1 MKKTLLLPLLALLLA
16 CGPTESNLSSES
28 SESEITSSSSESRT
42 PVEVELNDATYDFY
56 CLNDFHGSI
65 RELTEEHAVGM
76 GKLFSELKRL
86 KDADPEHTFILSSGD
101 MFQGSLE
108 SNREYGMS
116 VLSGMNEAGFD
127 AMAVGNHEFDYGQS
141 RLFDLAKAADF
152 PFLGAN
158 IVKWENGQETSE
170 PLSDLIG
177 SSTIIE
183 RGGNRIGIIGAI
195 GEGLTDDITSSAVSN
210 CVFTDIEPIIKEEAT
225 RLREYEGCG
234 LVILL
239 LHDDE
244 RAVKYFDEDDPV
256 ENYVDGIFTGHTHS
270 KNLSLLGG
278 RVPVVQSY
286 YNGHNISHFT
296 LTVENGEIRCD
307 EYEVMNTSYDW
318 EVEPEIQ
325 AVIDEY
331 LDDEFEAYASR
342 VGGVLDNQMSRT
354 EVANLGCKAIYEEY
368 VDDYPDLAFAI
379 ENSQRASLYPGE
391 VTYSDL
397 YKASPFMNSICILN
411 VTGSDVISGIAGNC
425 SYTDKGLTMDDIVY
439 DEYYTVAVI
448 DYLALHQNSRK
459 EYDYFRSL
467 NDEGSVIAT
476 YETYPMDLSFDY
488 MQNELGGVIRASD
501 FQSGRN
507 GFGSR

>member
-28 SESEITSSSSESRT
+28 SESEFTSSSSESRT

-65 RELTEEHAVGM
+65 RELSKEHAVGM

-108 SNREYGMS
+108 SNHEYGMS
-116 VLSGMNEAGFD
+116 VLSGMNAAGFD
-127 AMAVGNHEFDYGQS
+127 AMALGNHEFDYGQS

-158 IVKWENGQETSE
+158 IVKWENGQETNE

-256 ENYVDGIFTGHTHS
+256 ENYVDGIF
-270 KNLSLLGG
+270 
-278 RVPVVQSY
+278 
-286 YNGHNISHFT
+286 
-296 LTVENGEIRCD
+296 
-307 EYEVMNTSYDW
+307 
-318 EVEPEIQ
+318 
-325 AVIDEY
+325 
-331 LDDEFEAYASR
+331 
-342 VGGVLDNQMSRT
+342 
-354 EVANLGCKAIYEEY
+354 
-368 VDDYPDLAFAI
+368 
-379 ENSQRASLYPGE
+379 
-391 VTYSDL
+391 
-397 YKASPFMNSICILN
+397 
-411 VTGSDVISGIAGNC
+411 SG
-425 SYTDKGLTMDDIVY
+425 
-439 DEYYTVAVI
+439 
-448 DYLALHQNSRK
+448 
-459 EYDYFRSL
+459 
-467 NDEGSVIAT
+467 
-476 YETYPMDLSFDY
+476 
-488 MQNELGGVIRASD
+488 
-501 FQSGRN
+501 
-507 GFGSR
+507 

>member
-28 SESEITSSSSESRT
+28 SESEFTSSSSESRT

-65 RELTEEHAVGM
+65 RELSEEHAVGM

-116 VLSGMNEAGFD
+116 VLSGMNAAGFD
-127 AMAVGNHEFDYGQS
+127 AMALGNHEFDYGQS
-141 RLFDLAKAADF
+141 RLFDLAEAAKF

-307 EYEVMNTSYDW
+307 EYEVMNASYDW
-318 EVEPEIQ
+318 EVEPEIEM
-325 AVIDEY
+325 VP
-331 LDDEFEAYASR
+331 SR
-342 VGGVLDNQMSRT
+342 LSGTTNSSPSR
-354 EVANLGCKAIYEEY
+354 
-368 VDDYPDLAFAI
+368 I
-379 ENSQRASLYPGE
+379 E
-391 VTYSDL
+391 T
-397 YKASPFMNSICILN
+397 
-411 VTGSDVISGIAGNC
+411 
-425 SYTDKGLTMDDIVY
+425 
-439 DEYYTVAVI
+439 
-448 DYLALHQNSRK
+448 
-459 EYDYFRSL
+459 
-467 NDEGSVIAT
+467 
-476 YETYPMDLSFDY
+476 
-488 MQNELGGVIRASD
+488 
-501 FQSGRN
+501 
-507 GFGSR
+507 